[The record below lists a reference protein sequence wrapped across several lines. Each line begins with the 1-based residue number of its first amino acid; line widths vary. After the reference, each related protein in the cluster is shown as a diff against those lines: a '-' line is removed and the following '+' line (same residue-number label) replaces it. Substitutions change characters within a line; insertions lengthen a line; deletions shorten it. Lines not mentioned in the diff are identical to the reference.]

1 MKYINK
7 LLPVLLISIFI
18 VSCSYKTENK
28 EQNNLQDNVSVT
40 IKLDTTKYNRMINP
54 TEEDLDIYHTELDYE
69 LTYYKNESG
78 VTEDSKKKISLN
90 YNDLENGFFID
101 GLTPENWFFELKGSK
116 NYYIYCKGST
126 SQTLKFGNNT
136 ISLLL
141 NDEYEGDEDHSKGE
155 LDVAVFTVANE
166 LTNIK
171 FYLCKYDENSEEYD
185 TYEEW
190 LKSINISDTEQNSY
204 YKTITF
210 EQDSDDSIPDE
221 LKKMG
226 LSDFAYKYY
235 PENDYIDVDDHKI
248 QLPAGIYFV
257 KMSFWSYEYD
267 NTHTNVV
274 QTSEPVRIIS
284 GVTTTYNTINRL
296 DVSRIEYNLDGGE
309 WSDDDLLAIKENHY
323 DVCVR
328 TVTGN
333 GHTYDNRKYLDL
345 NPTIDGHDFLGWL
358 CESGGTVEEDDN
370 GYYITTQ
377 NICGTIKLKANW
389 K

>member
-54 TEEDLDIYHTELDYE
+54 TEEDLDNYHESLDYE

-78 VTEDSKKKISLN
+78 VTEDSKKKLSLN

-126 SQTLKFGNNT
+126 TRTLQFGNNT

-171 FYLCKYDENSEEYD
+171 FYLCKYDENSK
-185 TYEEW
+185 TYEQW
-190 LKSINISDTEQNSY
+190 LKSINIDEEIPDSY
-204 YKTITF
+204 DKRITF
-210 EQDSDDSIPDE
+210 EQDTENSSIPDE

-235 PENDYIDVDDHKI
+235 PTNDYIDVDDHKI

-257 KMSFWSYEYD
+257 KMSFRSYEYD
-267 NTHTNVV
+267 NTWTNVV
-274 QTSEPVRIIS
+274 QTSEPVRILS

-333 GHTYDNRKYLDL
+333 GHTYDNKKYIDL
-345 NPTIDGHDFLGWL
+345 SPTNGDSLFMGW
-358 CESGGTVEEDDN
+358 EYEDGTVLPDVN
-370 GYYITTQ
+370 GRYYITTQ
-377 NICGTIKLKANW
+377 DCCKTIKIKAFW